1 MDKALCLVSKIING
15 YIMTQ
20 RKQKASVKPEAEVEK
35 RSVRVETGDVFM
47 LEKFIPITS
56 IYRRMGPNMRYP
68 FSEMKPGESFELTVP
83 SKDELKRKVC
93 NISSA
98 VSAFVRTRNS
108 SAKFSVRRTGDSSLR
123 VWRLK

>member
-1 MDKALCLVSKIING
+1 
-15 YIMTQ
+15 MTTT
-20 RKQKASVKPEAEVEK
+20 KKLPVAPSATVKGTADTEQ

-47 LEKFIPITS
+47 LQRHIPLTS

-68 FSEMKPGESFELTVP
+68 FSEMKAGESFELKVA
-83 SKDELKRKVC
+83 SKDELKRKVS

-108 SAKFSVRRTGDSSLR
+108 SAKFSVRRTSDSTLR
-123 VWRLK
+123 VWRVK